1 MLKSQLPVAKAYQT
15 FPKDRETLCYHLQP
29 KHAVNTHCMAHG
41 DGGDPT
47 VLGSNNL
54 EVRKGFQQSG
64 GQEGVNSVA
73 KDEDPTACTT
83 GTT

>member
-1 MLKSQLPVAKAYQT
+1 MLKSQLPMAKAYQT

-29 KHAVNTHCMAHG
+29 KHVVNTHCMAHG

-47 VLGSNNL
+47 VLDS
-54 EVRKGFQQSG
+54 KQFQQSR

-73 KDEDPTACTT
+73 KEEDPTACKT